1 MDDGRIRT
9 GKTIRSYTGE
19 VDGMDNFITREEHE
33 EFCRRMESE
42 NKRLEDENDR
52 QNNRINILEENSKQ
66 MQTLT
71 TSVEKL
77 AINMESMVRQIGQQ
91 GERLE
96 ALESR
101 DGEMWRKAIAYLATA
116 VIGAV
121 VGYISKQIGV

>member
-1 MDDGRIRT
+1 MDDERICT
-9 GKTIRSYTGE
+9 GKNDQIVYRE
-19 VDGMDNFITREEHE
+19 VSRMDNLITREEHE
-33 EFCRRMESE
+33 EFRKRMEA
-42 NKRLEDENDR
+42 EDNR
-52 QNNRINILEENSKQ
+52 QNRRIEILEKTTEQ
-66 MQTLT
+66 IQTLT

-77 AINMESMVRQIGQQ
+77 AMNMESMVRQMGQQ

-121 VGYISKQIGV
+121 VGYISKQIGM

>member
-1 MDDGRIRT
+1 MA
-9 GKTIRSYTGE
+9 E
-19 VDGMDNFITREEHE
+19 NFISRDEHE

-52 QNNRINILEENSKQ
+52 QNNRINILEESSKQ

-77 AINMESMVRQIGQQ
+77 AVNMESMVRQMGQQ

-101 DGEMWRKAIAYLATA
+101 DGEMWRKAMAYLVTA

-121 VGYISKQIGV
+121 VGYIFKQIGM

>member
-1 MDDGRIRT
+1 
-9 GKTIRSYTGE
+9 
-19 VDGMDNFITREEHE
+19 
-33 EFCRRMESE
+33 MESE

-52 QNNRINILEENSKQ
+52 QNNRINILEESSKQ

-77 AINMESMVRQIGQQ
+77 AVNMESMVRQMGQQ

-101 DGEMWRKAIAYLATA
+101 DGEMWRKIVGYIATA
-116 VIGAV
+116 VIGIIL
-121 VGYISKQIGV
+121 GFIFRQIGM

>member
-1 MDDGRIRT
+1 
-9 GKTIRSYTGE
+9 
-19 VDGMDNFITREEHE
+19 MDNFITREEHE

-66 MQTLT
+66 IQTLT

-77 AINMESMVRQIGQQ
+77 AINMENMVGQMGQQ

-96 ALESR
+96 ALEIR
-101 DGEMWRKAIAYLATA
+101 DGEMWRKTLAYLATA

-121 VGYISKQIGV
+121 VGYISKQIGM

>member
-1 MDDGRIRT
+1 
-9 GKTIRSYTGE
+9 
-19 VDGMDNFITREEHE
+19 MDNFITREEHE

-66 MQTLT
+66 IQTLT

-77 AINMESMVRQIGQQ
+77 AINMENMVGQQ

-121 VGYISKQIGV
+121 VGYISKQIGM

>member
-1 MDDGRIRT
+1 MDDERICT
-9 GKTIRSYTGE
+9 GKNDQIVYRE
-19 VDGMDNFITREEHE
+19 VSRMDNIITREEHE
-33 EFCRRMESE
+33 EFRKRMEA
-42 NKRLEDENDR
+42 EDNR
-52 QNNRINILEENSKQ
+52 QNRRIEILEKTTEQ
-66 MQTLT
+66 IQTLT

-77 AINMESMVRQIGQQ
+77 AMNMESMVRQMGQQ

-121 VGYISKQIGV
+121 VGYISKQIGM

>member
-1 MDDGRIRT
+1 
-9 GKTIRSYTGE
+9 
-19 VDGMDNFITREEHE
+19 MDNFITREEHE

-66 MQTLT
+66 IQTLT

-77 AINMESMVRQIGQQ
+77 AINMENMVGQMGQQ

-121 VGYISKQIGV
+121 VGYISKQIGM

>member
-1 MDDGRIRT
+1 MDDEQICT
-9 GKTIRSYTGE
+9 GKNDQIVYRE
-19 VDGMDNFITREEHE
+19 VSRMDNIITREEHE
-33 EFCRRMESE
+33 EFMKRMEA
-42 NKRLEDENDR
+42 EDNR
-52 QNNRINILEENSKQ
+52 QNRRIEILEKTTEQ
-66 MQTLT
+66 IQTLT

-77 AINMESMVRQIGQQ
+77 AMNMESMVRQMGQQ

-121 VGYISKQIGV
+121 VGYISKQIGM